1 MTTLLLI
8 VMLASW
14 VFMSIAILLMAPKW
28 WLGFGLG
35 WMWGNN
41 EYGTKKSIETS
52 LKSAATI
59 CAVIFVL
66 SSLVYPFTKEKKFDA
81 DAANAS
87 WAVAPSF
94 DLWGSN
100 TGVANEVVVGT
111 GN

>member
-59 CAVIFVL
+59 CAIIFVL
-66 SSLVYPFTKEKKFDA
+66 SSLVYPFTKEKKFDP
-81 DAANAS
+81 DAASAS
-87 WAVAPSF
+87 WATAPNF
-94 DLWGSN
+94 DLWSNNTWVENTVVIGSWN
-100 TGVANEVVVGT
+100 
-111 GN
+111 